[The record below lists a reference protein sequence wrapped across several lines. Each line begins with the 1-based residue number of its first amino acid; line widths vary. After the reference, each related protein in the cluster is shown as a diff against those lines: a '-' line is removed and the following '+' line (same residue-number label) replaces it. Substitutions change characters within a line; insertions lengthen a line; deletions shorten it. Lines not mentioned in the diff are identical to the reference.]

1 MSVDF
6 EALRK
11 ELNVCLGTDPNG
23 DLCYF
28 SDNRAENCL
37 GFAFRDFGLPRECF
51 NGEKL
56 IREAIRLLEEETRK
70 KAEILEIL
78 KKYAAGEKSG
88 GVDADIRTAKEY

>member
-6 EALRK
+6 EALKR
-11 ELNVCLGTDPNG
+11 ELNVCLGREPEE

-51 NGEKL
+51 NGEAL
-56 IREAIRLLEEETRK
+56 VREAARLLEEETRK
-70 KAEILEIL
+70 KTEVIAIL

-88 GVDADIRTAKEY
+88 GVDVDIRTAKEY